1 MPLINYIGNRQ
12 EALAGSTGGFVRGN
26 APPAPSM
33 SIDYL
38 VVGGGSMTLGTGY
51 GGSGG
56 GFVSASTQVAFP
68 STLNIIIGQGA
79 TTASL
84 TVAESS
90 SISASNFSY
99 VYAGGANGNNSGLP
113 QANAV
118 GLGNAT
124 THGGGGGALQGGQN
138 AIPPD
143 AFNPGLNGYGG
154 DGLAWLN
161 TTYYAGG
168 GGGTGGNEAGPGA
181 GGLGGG
187 GTNTENGENGK
198 GGGAGGSGQKGG
210 SGVVIIR
217 YLTNSISAS
226 YTSAIQGGQVSVTGS
241 YTYHTFTGSGQFT
254 YKF

>member
-12 EALAGSTGGFVRGN
+12 EALAGGTGGFVRGN

-38 VVGGGSMTLGTGY
+38 IVGGGSVGTVNPYGT

-56 GFVSASTQVAFP
+56 GFQSASAQVAFP
-68 STLNIIIGQGA
+68 STLDIIIGQGG

-84 TVAESS
+84 TVAQSS
-90 SISASNFSY
+90 SLSASNFSY
-99 VYAGGANGNNSGLP
+99 AFAGGANGNNSGAP
-113 QANAV
+113 QVNAS
-118 GLGNAT
+118 GLGQPGPPVT
-124 THGGGGGALQGGQN
+124 FGGGGGATEVGQN
-138 AIPPD
+138 GLV
-143 AFNPGLNGYGG
+143 GLNGRGG
-154 DGLAWLN
+154 SGSLWLN
-161 TTYYAGG
+161 GIFYAG
-168 GGGTGGNEAGPGA
+168 A
-181 GGLGGG
+181 GG
-187 GTNTENGENGK
+187 GTNGGSVAAGSPGIGGGGFDTANGDDGK

-226 YTSAIQGGQVSVTGS
+226 YVSAIQGGEVSVTGT
-241 YTYHTFTGSGQFT
+241 YTYHTFTGSAQFT